1 MDDKHKIEEDDFLDF
16 SEIKEEIKDGPSE
29 EEFTKAIDAMSET
42 DRDIFEDTGIIHIDR
57 DMPAETQAMHVIHL
71 QKQNEKRKNKI
82 ISVIVVFMLLGLGIT
97 FAGIY
102 LKNTK
107 DTTPKRLMDSTVEE
121 DETLLAINET
131 TFPDTIFRS
140 YVLKNFDTNGDGS
153 LSAEERNSVIAI
165 IAPEDSSLTSLQ
177 GIENFPLL
185 QSLTFLNTG
194 VTEVNL
200 TSNKKLTFVD
210 CSSSPVTNIQ
220 LPEDTKLSCELT
232 QEGTYTT
239 CKINE

>member
-1 MDDKHKIEEDDFLDF
+1 MEDKHKIEEDDFLDF

-71 QKQNEKRKNKI
+71 QRQNAKRKNKI
-82 ISVIVVFMLLGLGIT
+82 IKLIVLFMLFGLIVAI
-97 FAGIY
+97 AGIY
-102 LKNTK
+102 LKNTTK
-107 DTTPKRLMDSTVEE
+107 VTPQRMADSTVEE
-121 DETLLAINET
+121 ESLLAINET

-153 LSAEERNSVIAI
+153 LSTEERNSVIAI
-165 IAPEDSSLTSLQ
+165 IAPEDSALASLQ

-194 VTEVNL
+194 VTEVDL
-200 TSNKKLTFVD
+200 SSNKKLTFID
-210 CSSSPVTNIQ
+210 CSSSPVTNIV
-220 LPEDTKLSCELT
+220 LPDDTKLSCEFT
-232 QEGTYTT
+232 QEGIYTT

>member
-16 SEIKEEIKDGPSE
+16 SEIKEEITDGPSE

-82 ISVIVVFMLLGLGIT
+82 ITVIVVFMLIGLGIT

-107 DTTPKRLMDSTVEE
+107 DTITQRVMDSTVEE
-121 DETLLAINET
+121 DETLLAINEA

-153 LSAEERNSVIAI
+153 LSTEERNSVIAI

-185 QSLTFLNTG
+185 QSLTFLNSG
-194 VTEVNL
+194 VTDVDL
-200 TSNKKLTFVD
+200 SSNKKLTFVD

>member
-1 MDDKHKIEEDDFLDF
+1 MEDKHKIEEDDFLDF

-71 QKQNEKRKNKI
+71 QRQNAKRKNKI
-82 ISVIVVFMLLGLGIT
+82 IKLIVLFMLFGLIVAI
-97 FAGIY
+97 AGIY
-102 LKNTK
+102 LKNTTK
-107 DTTPKRLMDSTVEE
+107 VTPQKVADSTVEE
-121 DETLLAINET
+121 ESLLAINET

-153 LSAEERNSVIAI
+153 LSTEERNSVIAI
-165 IAPEDSSLTSLQ
+165 IAPEDSALASLQ

-194 VTEVNL
+194 VTEVDL
-200 TSNKKLTFVD
+200 SSNKKLTFID
-210 CSSSPVTNIQ
+210 CSSSPVTNIV
-220 LPEDTKLSCELT
+220 LPDDIKLSCEFT

>member
-1 MDDKHKIEEDDFLDF
+1 MEDKHKIEEDDFLDF

-71 QKQNEKRKNKI
+71 QRQNAKRKNKI
-82 ISVIVVFMLLGLGIT
+82 IKLIVLFMLFGLIVAI
-97 FAGIY
+97 AGIY

-107 DTTPKRLMDSTVEE
+107 DTTHKRLMDSTVEE
-121 DETLLAINET
+121 EETLLAINET

-153 LSAEERNSVIAI
+153 LSTEERNSVIAI
-165 IAPEDSSLTSLQ
+165 IAPEDSALASLQ

-194 VTEVNL
+194 VTEVDL
-200 TSNKKLTFVD
+200 SSNKKLTFID
-210 CSSSPVTNIQ
+210 CSSSPVTNIV
-220 LPEDTKLSCELT
+220 LPEDTKLSCEFT

-239 CKINE
+239 CKIND

>member
-1 MDDKHKIEEDDFLDF
+1 MEDKHKIEEDDFLDF

-71 QKQNEKRKNKI
+71 QRQNAKRKNKI
-82 ISVIVVFMLLGLGIT
+82 IKLIVLFMLFGLIVAI
-97 FAGIY
+97 AGIY
-102 LKNTK
+102 LKNTTK
-107 DTTPKRLMDSTVEE
+107 VTPQKVADSTVEE
-121 DETLLAINET
+121 ESLLAINET

-140 YVLKNFDTNGDGS
+140 YVLKNFDTNGDGY
-153 LSAEERNSVIAI
+153 LSSEERNSVIAI
-165 IAPEDSSLTSLQ
+165 IAPEDSALASLQ

-194 VTEVNL
+194 VTEVDL
-200 TSNKKLTFVD
+200 SSNKKLTFID
-210 CSSSPVTNIQ
+210 CSSSPVTNIV
-220 LPEDTKLSCELT
+220 LPDDIKLSCEFT